1 MKKIITKASGLVIA
15 CTTPLAMGFTFET
28 ETLNGSFDS
37 TITAGMGL
45 RTESRG
51 CNLINQGPTGHNAP
65 SGCLAQSSGVADQ
78 GDLNYD
84 RGDMFTNYLK
94 GTHELL
100 LKMPED
106 ITFMARGTWIRDFAA
121 TDTTG
126 TLSFNTPES
135 VGSNGLSDDARDDLA
150 FKARLLDLWVSK
162 GFDVG
167 GQRVRA
173 RLGNQVINWGESLF
187 VAGGINNTN
196 AYDYQALARPG
207 VQLKEAVLPAPMLSV
222 ASGLGSGVNVEAY
235 YQFRWN
241 KSELPPVGSYWS
253 TTNALGEGRGDY
265 GFSEKDARD
274 SGQWGLSLRWQPEDS
289 DVAYGFYVMRYHDK
303 LPSLRVAI
311 LDPNTFAAAPT
322 WEYQED
328 RMMYGIS
335 ANMPIGDWAV
345 GTELSYRPKDSV
357 MLNPVIDLCT
367 GNGGKCWKDEKKFQW
382 HLTGLYSFSQDAHLD
397 YVTFNH
403 RLEKEI
409 RQRFED
415 GDFEIQIIGF
425 AKQIGDIADGA
436 SAVLEFCLLALLLT
450 AGAVYWY
457 CHSLRFTLL
466 ALVCSLASLVWQFG
480 SLRLL
485 GYGLD
490 PLAVLVPFLVFAIG
504 VSHGVQQINF
514 IVREI
519 AIGKSAEEAAR
530 SSFTGL
536 LVPGTLALV
545 TALVSFV
552 TLLLIPIPMVRE
564 LAITASLGVAY
575 KIVTNLVMLPLM
587 ASLLRVDDKYA
598 AAQEVSRQRRSRWLR
613 GLARLAEPRK
623 AQWVLGAAL
632 AVFLAAIWQSHD
644 RVVGT
649 LQAGAP
655 ELREDSRFNRDAVS
669 IASNYDIGLDWLSV
683 VFEVDKAPSEVA
695 CEDVALGQYQDRFV
709 WAMQGVPGV
718 LSVASFSTTMRQF
731 NEGYNEGNP
740 KMAAVPIDPMNYA
753 ALATEVARTPGLMRT
768 DCSMSAVHL
777 YLADHKATT
786 INRVVDAA
794 KAFRSE
800 YPMSGIS
807 IRLASGNA
815 GVLAAINEEVEKS
828 ETPMLLYVYA
838 AIALLVF
845 VVYRDLRAV
854 LVCCLPLT
862 IGTFIG
868 YWFMKELQIG
878 LTIAT
883 LPVMVL
889 AVGIGV
895 DYAFYIYNRLQLHLA
910 HGQTITK
917 AVEYALLEVGVA
929 TIFTAITLA
938 VGVAT
943 WAFSEL
949 KFQADMGKLLA
960 FMFVVN
966 MVMAMTVLP
975 AFAVWLE
982 RAFPRKRP
990 VRMIGALVH

>member
-1 MKKIITKASGLVIA
+1 VNGSVKLTEIQARGVLPRVERVLFGHRRLVLASLAVFTLVMAWFAVQLRMDAGFEKQLPVGHEYIDTFQTYRNDLMGANRLTLVVRSRTGDIWSAPGLKRLYDVTQAVSFLPGVSRSSVRSLWTPNAFVNEITEEGFRADPLVPGTVSPEHLNDQVIA
-15 CTTPLAMGFTFET
+15 AIASSTSQGGFIGTLVSRDQRSAM
-28 ETLNGSFDS
+28 
-37 TITAGMGL
+37 ITAEL
-45 RTESRG
+45 NEYE
-51 CNLINQGPTGHNAP
+51 
-65 SGCLAQSSGVADQ
+65 AD
-78 GDLNYD
+78 
-84 RGDMFTNYLK
+84 
-94 GTHELL
+94 GT
-100 LKMPED
+100 
-106 ITFMARGTWIRDFAA
+106 
-121 TDTTG
+121 
-126 TLSFNTPES
+126 
-135 VGSNGLSDDARDDLA
+135 
-150 FKARLLDLWVSK
+150 
-162 GFDVG
+162 
-167 GQRVRA
+167 
-173 RLGNQVINWGESLF
+173 
-187 VAGGINNTN
+187 
-196 AYDYQALARPG
+196 
-207 VQLKEAVLPAPMLSV
+207 
-222 ASGLGSGVNVEAY
+222 
-235 YQFRWN
+235 
-241 KSELPPVGSYWS
+241 
-253 TTNALGEGRGDY
+253 
-265 GFSEKDARD
+265 
-274 SGQWGLSLRWQPEDS
+274 
-289 DVAYGFYVMRYHDK
+289 
-303 LPSLRVAI
+303 
-311 LDPNTFAAAPT
+311 
-322 WEYQED
+322 
-328 RMMYGIS
+328 
-335 ANMPIGDWAV
+335 
-345 GTELSYRPKDSV
+345 
-357 MLNPVIDLCT
+357 
-367 GNGGKCWKDEKKFQW
+367 
-382 HLTGLYSFSQDAHLD
+382 HLD
-397 YVTFNH
+397 YVAFNH
-403 RLEKEI
+403 RLEQAI
-409 RQRFED
+409 RQQFED

-450 AGAVYWY
+450 AAAVYWY

-485 GYGLD
+485 GFGLD

-519 AIGKSAEEAAR
+519 AVGKSAEAAAR

-536 LVPGTLALV
+536 LIPGTLALV

-575 KIVTNLVMLPLM
+575 KIITNLLMLPLL
-587 ASLLRVDDKYA
+587 ASMLRVDDRYA
-598 AAQEVSRQRRSRWLR
+598 ATQEVSRQRRTRWLR
-613 GLARLAEPRK
+613 GLSRLAEWRN
-623 AQWVLGAAL
+623 AQWVLGVAL
-632 AVFLAAIWQSHD
+632 VIFLVAIWQSHD
-644 RVVGT
+644 RVVGS

-669 IASNYDIGLDWLSV
+669 IATSYDIGLDWLSV
-683 VFEVDKAPSEVA
+683 VFEAGQGASGEGGAAA
-695 CEDVALGQYQDRFV
+695 CEDVAAGQYQDRFV
-709 WAMQGVPGV
+709 WSMQGVPGV
-718 LSVASFSTTMRQF
+718 LSVASFSSNMRQF

-753 ALATEVARTPGLMRT
+753 ALATEVARTPGLVRT

-786 INRVVDAA
+786 INRVVEAA

-800 YPMSGIS
+800 YPQPGLS

-845 VVYRDLRAV
+845 AVYRDLRAV

-910 HGQTITK
+910 HGQPITK
-917 AVEYALLEVGVA
+917 AVEHALLEVGVA

-943 WAFSEL
+943 WAFSDL

-960 FMFVVN
+960 FMFIVN

-982 RAFPRKRP
+982 RVFPRKRP

>member
-1 MKKIITKASGLVIA
+1 MNTSVVDRSAKGRRGFLPRLEGWLFSQRRLV
-15 CTTPLAMGFTFET
+15 LALLALFTLGMAWFAVQLRMDAGFEKQLPIGHEYVETFEQYRNDLLGANRLTIVVKAREGKIWSAAGLKRLYDVTQAVTFLPSVSRSSVRSLWTPNAFVNEIT
-28 ETLNGSFDS
+28 EEGFRADPLVPGTVTPERLDDGIIATIANSTAQGGFIGTLVSRDQS
-37 TITAGMGL
+37 SAMITA
-45 RTESRG
+45 E
-51 CNLINQGPTGHNAP
+51 
-65 SGCLAQSSGVADQ
+65 
-78 GDLNYD
+78 LN
-84 RGDMFTNYLK
+84 
-94 GTHELL
+94 EL
-100 LKMPED
+100 
-106 ITFMARGTWIRDFAA
+106 
-121 TDTTG
+121 
-126 TLSFNTPES
+126 
-135 VGSNGLSDDARDDLA
+135 DA
-150 FKARLLDLWVSK
+150 
-162 GFDVG
+162 
-167 GQRVRA
+167 
-173 RLGNQVINWGESLF
+173 
-187 VAGGINNTN
+187 
-196 AYDYQALARPG
+196 
-207 VQLKEAVLPAPMLSV
+207 
-222 ASGLGSGVNVEAY
+222 
-235 YQFRWN
+235 
-241 KSELPPVGSYWS
+241 
-253 TTNALGEGRGDY
+253 EG
-265 GFSEKDARD
+265 
-274 SGQWGLSLRWQPEDS
+274 
-289 DVAYGFYVMRYHDK
+289 
-303 LPSLRVAI
+303 
-311 LDPNTFAAAPT
+311 
-322 WEYQED
+322 
-328 RMMYGIS
+328 
-335 ANMPIGDWAV
+335 
-345 GTELSYRPKDSV
+345 
-357 MLNPVIDLCT
+357 
-367 GNGGKCWKDEKKFQW
+367 
-382 HLTGLYSFSQDAHLD
+382 AHLD
-397 YVTFNH
+397 YVAYNQV
-403 RLEKEI
+403 LEKQI
-409 RQRFED
+409 RQQFED

-436 SAVLEFCLLALLLT
+436 SAVLEFCALALLLT
-450 AGAVYWY
+450 AAAVYWY

-466 ALVCSLASLVWQFG
+466 ALGCSLASLVWQFG

-519 AIGKSAEEAAR
+519 AVGKSVEEAAR
-530 SSFTGL
+530 SSFAGL
-536 LVPGTLALV
+536 LIPGTLALV
-545 TALVSFV
+545 TAFVSFV

-575 KIVTNLVMLPLM
+575 KIITNLVMLPLV
-587 ASLLRVDDKYA
+587 ASLLKVDGSYA
-598 AAQEVSRQRRSRWLR
+598 ATEEVSRERRTRWLH
-613 GLARLAEPRK
+613 GLAKLAEWRN
-623 AQWVLGAAL
+623 ARLVLVVALLVFAA
-632 AVFLAAIWQSHD
+632 AVWQSHD

-655 ELREDSRFNRDAVS
+655 ELREDSRFNRDAVA
-669 IASNYDIGLDWLSV
+669 IAGNYDIGLDWLSV
-683 VFEVDKAPSEVA
+683 VFEVKPSEEGATTA
-695 CEDVALGQYQDRFV
+695 CENVVLGQYQDRFV
-709 WAMQGVPGV
+709 WAMEGVPGV
-718 LSVASFSTTMRQF
+718 LSVASFSTVMRQF

-740 KMAAVPIDPMNYA
+740 KMSAVPIDPMNYS
-753 ALATEVARTPGLMRT
+753 ALATEVARTPGLMRS

-786 INRVVDAA
+786 INRVIEAA
-794 KAFRSE
+794 KAFRAE
-800 YPMSGIS
+800 FPIPGIS
-807 IRLASGNA
+807 VRLASGNA

-895 DYAFYIYNRLQLHLA
+895 DYAFYIYNRIQLHQA
-910 HGQTITK
+910 HGQIITK
-917 AVEYALLEVGVA
+917 AVEHALLEVGVA

-960 FMFVVN
+960 FMFMVN

-982 RAFPRKRP
+982 RVFPRKRP
-990 VRMIGALVH
+990 VRMIGALAH